1 MPVAVTTIA
10 AVPRVTAVF
19 WNSMFVRS
27 PTGVSSPVSA
37 AASLATGALSPVSA
51 ASCVSSV
58 AERTIRPSA
67 GTMSPASS
75 CTRSPGT
82 TSVAGMSAR
91 APSRTT
97 FACGTWRLAS
107 ASMLARACS
116 SCRVPRTTLS
126 RIRSATIT
134 AVDTSPITQAHHG
147 DRDEHQAHGLPELGE
162 GHLPGRGR
170 RLGRDLVGPLAGEP
184 RGRLARGQARRAV
197 GPHLGHA
204 PPRPRGRAARSS
216 CGAARVVIEHG
227 HSLRRRRWASP
238 GGDEPSPG
246 PGRRQRWRPGS
257 AGAMIPR

>member
-19 WNSMFVRS
+19 WKSMFVRS

-37 AASLATGALSPVSA
+37 AASFATGALSPVSA

-116 SCRVPRTTLS
+116 SCRVPSTTLS
-126 RIRSATIT
+126 RIRRATIT
-134 AVDTSPITQAHHG
+134 AVGHLADHQAHHG

-162 GHLPGRGR
+162 GHLPGRR
-170 RLGRDLVGPLAGEP
+170 AAP
-184 RGRLARGQARRAV
+184 RPRSRWAPRARAVRPPRRGQARRAV
-197 GPHLGHA
+197 GAHLGHDLGGLA
-204 PPRPRGRAARSS
+204 GVRRGHHAGRQ
-216 CGAARVVIEHG
+216 GIVIEHG
-227 HSLRRRRWASP
+227 DSLRPLDGEHRPEGMNRRP
-238 GGDEPSPG
+238 GGRG
-246 PGRRQRWRPGS
+246 GS
-257 AGAMIPR
+257 AGIRGPRAR